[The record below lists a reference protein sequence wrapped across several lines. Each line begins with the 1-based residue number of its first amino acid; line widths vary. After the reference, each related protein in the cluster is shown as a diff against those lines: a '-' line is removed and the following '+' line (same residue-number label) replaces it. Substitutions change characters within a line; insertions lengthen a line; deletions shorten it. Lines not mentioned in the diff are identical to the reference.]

1 MSPSCDSMQN
11 TAQNQTWYF
20 LVEHFLNRNFDKLFS
35 FAIAF
40 WFWAWSFFSCP
51 NDIIIKSLTSLIK
64 TDIQEVKCKN
74 TLQHIQGNM
83 HHHYILAWCKN
94 TSHAFRN
101 TEYWYSPDPWYLSH
115 CNTICMSFHHNIV
128 LGNLPSQP
136 CGPKEF
142 WHGCLFLVF
151 FLVSFSLC
159 LFDLFPPE

>member
-51 NDIIIKSLTSLIK
+51 NDIIIKSLTSFIK

-83 HHHYILAWCKN
+83 HHHYILAWCKD

-101 TEYWYSPDPWYLSH
+101 TEYWSSPDPWYLSH
-115 CNTICMSFHHNIV
+115 CMSFHHNIV
-128 LGNLPSQP
+128 LGILPSQP